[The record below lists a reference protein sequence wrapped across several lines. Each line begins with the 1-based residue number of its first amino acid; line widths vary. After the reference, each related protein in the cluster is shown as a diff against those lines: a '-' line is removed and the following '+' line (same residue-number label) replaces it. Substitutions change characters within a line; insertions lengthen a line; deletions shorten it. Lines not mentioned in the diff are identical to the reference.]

1 MTLKEG
7 QATLSACP
15 RTLSTC
21 QSKPFP
27 LKAMP
32 SMAWSMIHVTL
43 HFIAL
48 TMPIC
53 LAHYATRMRRQ
64 SPSCIQHDST
74 AHKDGMRNTL
84 GTWQHNCSTPEPRD
98 KTRSVWIKMPYQY
111 QGVVQTRTLQLSMPC
126 TLAATDCP
134 VLHTEKERPSR
145 VPSAPSDIK
154 PLM

>member
-7 QATLSACP
+7 QATPSACP

-21 QSKPFP
+21 RSKPFP
-27 LKAMP
+27 LKAMH
-32 SMAWSMIHVTL
+32 SMAWSTIHMTL
-43 HFIAL
+43 HFI
-48 TMPIC
+48 TFSKPTC
-53 LAHYATRMRRQ
+53 PAHYATQMRRRL
-64 SPSCIQHDST
+64 PSCIQHDST

-84 GTWQHNCSTPEPRD
+84 GTWQHNRSTLMPRN
-98 KTRSVWIKMPYQY
+98 KTRSVWIKTPYRY
-111 QGVVQTRTLQLSMPC
+111 QGVVQTQTLRLSMPC

-145 VPSAPSDIK
+145 VPSAPSNIE